1 MKQFFKNGLRLLLIS
16 SKGDTSDQ
24 RYRIDG
30 AQLSR
35 MDEIGRNLL
44 CCCPTVEKTYVC
56 AKK

>member
-16 SKGDTSDQ
+16 SKGDASN
-24 RYRIDG
+24 
-30 AQLSR
+30 QLSR
-35 MDEIGRNLL
+35 MDEIGRNPL